1 MSYFV
6 TQSPLMELER
16 CTLHSPHLHITHI
29 PSNKCFI
36 ALAPEIEQYRNPG
49 MMIGKPHKHITDYAI
64 NTENAYGEVFYTKS

>member
-1 MSYFV
+1 MSYFG

-36 ALAPEIEQYRNPG
+36 ALAPEIEQYRNPELT
-49 MMIGKPHKHITDYAI
+49 GKPHTHITDYAI
-64 NTENAYGEVFYTKS
+64 YRENAYGEVFYTKF